1 METRD
6 RVLRHLKR
14 QGPSTVAEVAAAL
27 SLSPNATRH
36 HLLALERAAI
46 VASEPDR
53 GRHGGRG
60 AGRTGAGRPARR
72 YALTLVAEDAFPK
85 RYPELLAALL
95 AVADQ
100 QRVLEP
106 LLRGVV
112 DALATPLRTQL
123 LHLPPRERLWRLLQ
137 ALEYGD
143 MLPALTAKSD
153 GWTLVAHNCVYR
165 DAGCQAAG
173 VCELLPR
180 VVEAATDLPAERL
193 SCQRDGLSA
202 CTFTGGWSLRAT
214 G

>member
-14 QGPSTVAEVAAAL
+14 QGPSSVGEVAAAL

-53 GRHGGRG
+53 GGGRRG
-60 AGRTGAGRPARR
+60 VGRPARR
-72 YALTLVAEDAFPK
+72 YALTLAAEDAFPK

-100 QRVLEP
+100 QRVLDP

-112 DALATPLRTQL
+112 DALATPLRATL
-123 LHLPPRERLWRLLQ
+123 LRLPPRERLWRLLQ

-143 MLPALTAKSD
+143 MLPALTAESD

-180 VVEAATDLPAERL
+180 VVEAAADLPAERL
-193 SCQRDGLSA
+193 SCQRDGAAA
-202 CTFTGGWSLRAT
+202 CTFTGGWSPAT
-214 G
+214 PR

>member
-14 QGPSTVAEVAAAL
+14 RGPSTVAEVAAAL
-27 SLSPNATRH
+27 SLSLNATRH

-53 GRHGGRG
+53 DRSDGRR
-60 AGRTGAGRPARR
+60 AAGRPARR
-72 YALTLVAEDAFPK
+72 YGLTLAAEDAFPK

-100 QRVLEP
+100 QRVLDP

-112 DALATPLRTQL
+112 DALATPLRAQL
-123 LHLPPRERLWRLLQ
+123 MQLPPRERLWRLLQ

-143 MLPALTAKSD
+143 MLPALTAESG

-165 DAGCQAAG
+165 DAGCQAVG

-193 SCQRDGLSA
+193 SCQRDGLAA
-202 CTFTGGWSLRAT
+202 CTFTGGWRIQGT

>member
-14 QGPSTVAEVAAAL
+14 QGPSSVAEVAAAL

-36 HLLALERAAI
+36 HLFALERAGI

-53 GRHGGRG
+53 DRRG
-60 AGRTGAGRPARR
+60 VGRPARR
-72 YALTLVAEDAFPK
+72 YALTLAAEDAFPK

-100 QRVLEP
+100 QRVLDP

-112 DALATPLRTQL
+112 DALATPLRAEL
-123 LHLPPRERLWRLLQ
+123 LRLPPRERLWRLLQ

-143 MLPALTAKSD
+143 MLPALTAESG

-193 SCQRDGLSA
+193 SCQRDGRAA
-202 CTFTGGWSLRAT
+202 CTFTGGWRTKAT

>member
-14 QGPSTVAEVAAAL
+14 QGPSTVAEVAAGL

-53 GRHGGRG
+53 GRSGGRG
-60 AGRTGAGRPARR
+60 RAGRPARR
-72 YALTLVAEDAFPK
+72 YALTLAAEDSFPK

-100 QRVLEP
+100 QRVLDP

-112 DALATPLRTQL
+112 DALATPLRAEL
-123 LHLPPRERLWRLLQ
+123 LRLPPRERLWRLLQ

-143 MLPALTAKSD
+143 MLPALTAESS

-165 DAGCQAAG
+165 DAGYQAAG

-180 VVEAATDLPAERL
+180 VVEAAADLPAERL
-193 SCQRDGLSA
+193 SCQRDGHAA
-202 CTFTGGWSLRAT
+202 CTFSGGWSPPIAR
-214 G
+214 